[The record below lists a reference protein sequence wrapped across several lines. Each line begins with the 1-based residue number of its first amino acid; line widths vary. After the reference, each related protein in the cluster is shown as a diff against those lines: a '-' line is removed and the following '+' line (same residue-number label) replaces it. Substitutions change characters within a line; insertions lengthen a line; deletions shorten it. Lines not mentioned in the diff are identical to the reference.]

1 MNNCDTNIVT
11 LSQCEDIF
19 VSSVGYNTETE
30 ILTVVLN
37 DGTIY
42 TASIPTSAVEISE
55 QSGNQIVEL
64 IDGLFVAKPS
74 FGINSLAYENGNNL
88 LITSSDDSMDITVS
102 KVGTQITVDLSC
114 VNCGDGGENSHP
126 SLTVNPNL
134 SYSFDQSN
142 QILNLPLPTLVQTA
156 TNVYTYTANNGTAA
170 VYTLTFHPS
179 LTINTDVTYSWNPST
194 QVLNLPLP
202 TLTNNGNGTYT
213 YDPGDGN
220 ASFIIN
226 TSNSLSVNFGVPQN
240 FNNITQTLNLPTPT
254 LTDNGNFTF
263 TYNPGDGTDSII
275 LQEFPEGV
283 SNLTSSSL
291 VGALSQLAGKSTP
304 WAKENLLQPTTD
316 ISITISEDIYHSGNV
331 GIGIDQTE
339 TIQGKTEVKGDIYI
353 STDGAEAKQ
362 YFQVE
367 RNGSSA
373 NVIQSLK
380 KLATKYQ
387 VQLKNSTN
395 MLTTVDDDGNL
406 GIGEVSAITTLP
418 DNMYDGQGTFT
429 ISNYN
434 GNLPP
439 AVPISVFSV
448 TEFVLIV

>member
-19 VSSVGYNTETE
+19 VSSVGYNIETE
-30 ILTVVLN
+30 NLTVVLN

-42 TASIPTSAVEISE
+42 TANIPTNAIQISE

-64 IDGLFVAKPS
+64 VDGLFVAKPS
-74 FGINSLAYENGNNL
+74 VGVNSLPYDNGNNL
-88 LITSSDDSMDITVS
+88 LITSGDNSIDVTVN
-102 KVGTQITVDLSC
+102 KIGNQITVDLSC
-114 VNCGDGGENSHP
+114 VDCGGGESTHP
-126 SLTVNPNL
+126 GLTINPNL
-134 SYSFDQSN
+134 AYSFDAPN

-179 LTINTDVTYSWNPST
+179 LTINPDLPYSWNPST
-194 QVLNLPLP
+194 QILNLPLP

-213 YDPGDGN
+213 YDPGDGT
-220 ASFIIN
+220 AAFIIT
-226 TSNSLSVNFGVPQN
+226 TSGSLTVNFGVPQD
-240 FNNITQTLNLPTPT
+240 FDGVTQTLDLPSPT

-263 TYNPGDGTDSII
+263 TYNPGDGTASII

-283 SNLTSSSL
+283 GNLTSTSL
-291 VGALSQLAGKSTP
+291 AGALSQLAGKSST
-304 WAKENLLQPTTD
+304 WAKEGLLQPTLD
-316 ISITISEDIYHSGNV
+316 ISIPITEDIYRSGNV
-331 GIGIDQTE
+331 GIGLTNTE
-339 TIQGKTEVKGDIYI
+339 TIQGKLEVKGDAYFTSDDNEI
-353 STDGAEAKQ
+353 KQ
-362 YFQVE
+362 YFQIDRDGIPVSII
-367 RNGSSA
+367 N
-373 NVIQSLK
+373 SLK

-387 VQLKNSTN
+387 IQQKTGVN
-395 MLTTVDDDGNL
+395 MLTSIDEDGNL
-406 GIGEVSAITTLP
+406 GIGEIDSLASLP
-418 DNMYDGQGTFT
+418 DDTYNSQGTFT

-434 GNLPP
+434 GNTPP